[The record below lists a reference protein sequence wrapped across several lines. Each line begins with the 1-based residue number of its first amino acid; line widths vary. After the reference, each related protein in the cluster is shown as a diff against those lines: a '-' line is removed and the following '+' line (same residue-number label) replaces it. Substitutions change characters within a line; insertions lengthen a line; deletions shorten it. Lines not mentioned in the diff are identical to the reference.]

1 MNATPHDN
9 EYLAAI
15 AGMNDTYGWR
25 EAKSLPAIGDF
36 VSGSTAGKRWSGRV
50 ESIDSDRMTIDVNGG
65 WITAS
70 VSDITH

>member
-25 EAKSLPAIGDF
+25 EAKSLPAVGDF
-36 VSGSTAGKRWSGRV
+36 VSGCTHGKRWSGRV
-50 ESIDSDRMTIDVNGG
+50 EAIDSDRMTIDVNGG

>member
-1 MNATPHDN
+1 MIADPHHN

-15 AGMNDTYGWR
+15 QGLNDTYGWR
-25 EAKSLPAIGDF
+25 EAKSLPATGDF

-50 ESIDSDRMTIDVNGG
+50 ESIEGDRMTIDVNGG

>member
-1 MNATPHDN
+1 MNADPHTN

-25 EAKSLPAIGDF
+25 EAKSLPATGDF

-50 ESIDSDRMTIDVNGG
+50 ESIEGDRMTIDVGGG

-70 VSDITH
+70 VADITH